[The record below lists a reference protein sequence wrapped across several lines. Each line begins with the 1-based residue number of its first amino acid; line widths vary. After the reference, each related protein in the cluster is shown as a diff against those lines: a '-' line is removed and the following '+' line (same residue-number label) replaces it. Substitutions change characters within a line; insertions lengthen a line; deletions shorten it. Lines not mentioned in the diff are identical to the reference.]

1 MCCPRGHKRIARG
14 ALKPCQRDAS
24 KTMFD
29 SRDPT
34 PATVSMRQLPTLR
47 KELITAFALVFVGA
61 LIAVTTGVII
71 FFPRVQTPAEAI
83 LYLTILLAGDVAVF
97 AAFGSYVVRQRLL
110 KPFDEM
116 IESAESIAKGS
127 YEQRVPDA
135 DTAEM
140 QRLGDAVNR
149 MAERL
154 IQHQAS
160 LAANVESLED
170 TNVELMEAKDAMV
183 RSEKMASVGRLAA
196 GIAHEVGNPLG
207 AILGYLG
214 LIGRKLDGPSK
225 ELVEAAEKEAR
236 RIDRIVRG
244 LLDYA
249 RVRDAKQQPI
259 DVNEVLEQTVELV
272 ATQGRFSGVDLV
284 FDPKVD
290 LPLVIG
296 DPYQLQQVLVN
307 LLVNA
312 TDALAE
318 TKSPRLEITTAA
330 HVHQP
335 KRHQPA
341 RRKNDLPGI
350 DYSHRRRL
358 FAAGRMPRE
367 DPFDPGN
374 EVVEIIVTDNGTG
387 IPANLIEQIFVPVV
401 TTKEPGKGTGLGLAV
416 CARLIDAMGG
426 TIRAAS
432 DEGKG
437 ATFTIALP
445 AADLENEE
453 VGAGAASE
461 GAISQ

>member
-1 MCCPRGHKRIARG
+1 
-14 ALKPCQRDAS
+14 
-24 KTMFD
+24 MFE
-29 SRDPT
+29 SRDPS
-34 PATVSMRQLPTLR
+34 PAKAFMQQLPTLR
-47 KELITAFALVFVGA
+47 RELITAFALVFVGA

-71 FFPRVQTPAEAI
+71 FFPRAQTPAEAI
-83 LYLTILLAGDVAVF
+83 LYLTFLLVGDVAVF

-116 IESAESIAKGS
+116 IESSEAIAKGS
-127 YEQRVPDA
+127 YEQRVSGA

-160 LAANVESLED
+160 LAANVESLEQ

-214 LIGRKLDGPSK
+214 LIGRKADGASK

-249 RVRDAKQQPI
+249 RVRDAKSQPM

-272 ATQGRFSGVDLV
+272 TTQGRFSGVELI
-284 FDPKVD
+284 FDRKED

-312 TDALAE
+312 TDALAD
-318 TKSPRLEITTAA
+318 TKSPRLEIVTSA
-330 HVHQP
+330 HIHQA
-335 KRHQPA
+335 KRYQPA

-374 EVVEIIVTDNGTG
+374 EVVEVIIMDNGTG
-387 IPANLIEQIFVPVV
+387 IPPELIDQIFEPFV

-416 CARLIDAMGG
+416 CARLVDAMGG
-426 TIRAAS
+426 TIRATS
-432 DEGKG
+432 EGKG

-453 VGAGAASE
+453 VGAVAASE
-461 GAISQ
+461 GVISE